1 MPSVTSGVAV
11 ALLWKWIFNPEFGIA
26 NAILNFFGFPGL
38 QWLNS
43 PTWAMPALIIMSL
56 WGVGGGMLIYL
67 AGLQGIPGS
76 FTRQQN
82 WMELAAGRV
91 LSISLSYAHANPV
104 LSANHG
110 HHRLL
115 SDFYPSLCDDKRWP
129 GERHALLCALSLPQ
143 CFSVVEDGLC
153 FRFSLVLVRCDP
165 DPNSHSI

>member
-67 AGLQGIPGS
+67 SLQGIPAALRGS
-76 FTRQQN
+76 RTEWSWQLGVFYQYH
-82 WMELAAGRV
+82 
-91 LSISLSYAHANPV
+91 SPYAHANPV

-129 GERHALLCALSLPQ
+129 GERHALLCALSPQ

-153 FRFSLVLVRCDP
+153 FRFSLVLFVV
-165 DPNSHSI
+165 I